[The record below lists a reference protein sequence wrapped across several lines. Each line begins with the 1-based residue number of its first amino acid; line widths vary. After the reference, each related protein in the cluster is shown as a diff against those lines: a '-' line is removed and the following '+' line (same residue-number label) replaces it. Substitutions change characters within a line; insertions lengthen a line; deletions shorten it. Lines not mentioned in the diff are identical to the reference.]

1 MKSFINQEEFAFYM
15 KCEKDEKLRQFLKEL
30 EGKGYS
36 HHTIKNYSYIIKM
49 LLKFI
54 DGRKITKSLINEFI
68 LKLKETCS
76 NNTVYTYVNCISKY
90 LSLISQ
96 SDITVSLPKTE
107 KKLPE
112 FLTQE
117 EIRMLFNCIKNKRD
131 LLIVRLLYSGGLR
144 VSEVLNIQ
152 KKDINENEIKI
163 RQGKGRKDRIIFID
177 DKTAQELEKFAKNDD
192 NIFTITARTVQL
204 LVKKYCEMAGIKKNV
219 TPHTLRHSFA
229 THLLQNGADL
239 VVIQNLLGHA
249 SLSTTQIYTHVTDEH
264 KKKTFE
270 RCHPL
275 SRTSQTAPERF

>member
-1 MKSFINQEEFAFYM
+1 MKSFINLEEFAFYM

-54 DGRKITKSLINEFI
+54 DGRKITKSLVNEFI

-90 LSLISQ
+90 LSFLEI
-96 SDITVSLPKTE
+96 DLTVSLPKTE

-112 FLTQE
+112 FLTQK
-117 EIRMLFNCIKNKRD
+117 EIQMLFSCIKKKRD
-131 LLIVRLLYSGGLR
+131 LMIIRLLYVSGLR
-144 VSEVLNIQ
+144 VSELLNIQ
-152 KKDINENEIKI
+152 KGDIEGNEIKI
-163 RQGKGRKDRIIFID
+163 RQGKGGKDRIVFID
-177 DKTAQELEKFAKNDD
+177 DKTTQALEKFAKNDGFV
-192 NIFTITARTVQL
+192 FTITARTVQL
-204 LVKKYCEMAGIKKNV
+204 LVKKYCETAGIKKNV

-229 THLLQNGADL
+229 THLLQNGADI
-239 VVIQNLLGHA
+239 VVIKNLLGHA
-249 SLSTTQIYTHVTDEH
+249 SLSTTQIYTHVTDDY